1 MTKKINPL
9 LAGTFILI
17 CIAAGA
23 GVIIG
28 IRGLEYFTSPV
39 DTRYIAFGLKDD
51 LGGLAVGDPVRIG
64 GYKVGQVDKIE
75 LVNPDDPRVEK
86 SGGKP
91 TTPILLVSISVPKK
105 YVIKQGVI
113 PAVQTSIT
121 GTSNINFDSLGTGDP
136 LPVMQ
141 FMVGKPS
148 AMSELLAMAS
158 DLKPRISS
166 IMTQVDEKTI
176 PAVTGVFADA
186 RTQTLPRAN
195 ATFDEFKAA
204 GTSAKTTLSKIE
216 GHVDPAMD
224 KYGKAADSARSM
236 MDTIRDV
243 FGDTKEDF
251 RTVMANFAK
260 TSADIRE
267 KLPGILD
274 KFDAA
279 MVKVNES
286 LTSVQES
293 LTELKTASVNVK
305 DATGGA
311 ANIVASNAN
320 RIDAMLEAM
329 KNTGRNLEKA
339 SSEIRHSPW
348 RLLYQPKTNEL
359 SNLNLFDAAREFAA
373 GAQNLNDAAMALK
386 DAAKDPKADETRVK
400 ALMQDLDDRFKQFQD
415 VEKKLWDGIK
425 E

>member
-1 MTKKINPL
+1 MSSIVSSTDSGGMPL
-9 LAGTFILI
+9 LFTQLASSTGNWVSARPEFSRSI

-216 GHVDPAMD
+216 GHVDHSRSFSP
-224 KYGKAADSARSM
+224 YVSGTGTRGNPHTAAPCCR
-236 MDTIRDV
+236 
-243 FGDTKEDF
+243 
-251 RTVMANFAK
+251 
-260 TSADIRE
+260 
-267 KLPGILD
+267 
-274 KFDAA
+274 
-279 MVKVNES
+279 
-286 LTSVQES
+286 
-293 LTELKTASVNVK
+293 
-305 DATGGA
+305 
-311 ANIVASNAN
+311 
-320 RIDAMLEAM
+320 
-329 KNTGRNLEKA
+329 
-339 SSEIRHSPW
+339 
-348 RLLYQPKTNEL
+348 
-359 SNLNLFDAAREFAA
+359 
-373 GAQNLNDAAMALK
+373 
-386 DAAKDPKADETRVK
+386 
-400 ALMQDLDDRFKQFQD
+400 
-415 VEKKLWDGIK
+415 
-425 E
+425 